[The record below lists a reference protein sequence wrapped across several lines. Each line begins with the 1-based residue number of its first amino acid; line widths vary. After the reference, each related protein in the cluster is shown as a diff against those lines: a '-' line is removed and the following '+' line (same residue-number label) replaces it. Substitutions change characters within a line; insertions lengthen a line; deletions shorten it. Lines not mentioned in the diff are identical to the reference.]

1 MNNQSFFGPDV
12 NETRELD
19 ITVENVVYQ
28 NRDNDFRVIRG
39 TTSDGEENQITAVG
53 KMPQVYE
60 GQDLAL
66 KGKWK
71 RHREYG
77 KQFQVEKCQ
86 VGQPSTKKG
95 VKKYLASEL
104 IKGIGEKYAERIVD
118 KYGEE
123 TLDVMDR
130 NPESLLQI
138 DGIGKKKLEKIKDS
152 WNEQRQIKD
161 VMVALKSHDIST
173 AYGLKIYKKYGAQAS
188 TVVEEDPYRLTSDID
203 GIGFKIADRIA
214 HKVGIEAEDPQRI
227 KAGLRYTLSQA
238 TNNGH
243 VYLPRNKLLEK
254 TRELIE
260 VSPGLVK
267 EQLDGM
273 VSNGSLV
280 REESDRGEGDRIYL
294 PSLYIT
300 EKEVAE
306 RLVSLKSTGMEAGVS
321 DVDRI
326 EGLIDGYQISSG
338 IDYNEEQREA
348 IRHVLENKVTVITGG
363 PGTGK
368 TTIIEG
374 IIELMEELGWE
385 VSLSAPTGRAA
396 KRLEETT
403 GHEAQTIHR
412 TLGFKPP
419 NQFEYDSENKLPAD
433 GIVVDELSMVDMWLL
448 NHLVEAVSEG
458 AHLVLVGDADQLPS
472 IGPGDV
478 MKDLIDSE
486 ALAVQRLDRI
496 YRQSSRSDIVT
507 NAHRINNGEYPV
519 IRDGETD
526 FFFHEEDNP
535 GQAAEEILR
544 LVSEQIPD
552 NWDIDPMSD
561 LQVLSPMYKGR
572 CGVDR
577 LNRDLQEVLN
587 PGEEI
592 FGGESDFRVGDKVMQ
607 TKNDYDKGVFNGD
620 IGRIV
625 SADRATGD
633 LEVRY
638 PDYGIVNY
646 ERTDMDSLELAY
658 AITIH
663 KSQGGEYEAVV
674 LPILNQHYVMLKR
687 NLLYTAI
694 TRSRKLVFIVGSKR
708 AMGMAINNDRE
719 SRRYTTLSRKLREKV
734 DERENF

>member
-1 MNNQSFFGPDV
+1 MGQDM
-12 NETRELD
+12 NETKKLD
-19 ITVENVVYQ
+19 ITVENIVYQ
-28 NRDNDFRVIRG
+28 NRDNGFRVIRG
-39 TTSDGEENQITAVG
+39 TTSDGEDNQITAVG

-71 RHREYG
+71 QHREYG

-86 VGQPSTKKG
+86 VGQPSTEKG

-104 IKGIGEKYAERIVD
+104 IKGVGEKYAERIVD

-138 DGIGKKKLEKIKDS
+138 DGIGEKKLEKIKDS
-152 WNEQRQIKD
+152 WKEQRQIKD

-188 TVVEEDPYRLTSDID
+188 NVVEEDPYRLTSDIE

-227 KAGLRYTLSQA
+227 KAGLRYTLDQA

-243 VYLPRNKLLEK
+243 VYLPRNKLLTK
-254 TRELIE
+254 TRDLLE
-260 VSPGLVK
+260 VSPDLVK
-267 EQLDGM
+267 EQLDNM
-273 VSNGSLV
+273 VSDGALV
-280 REESDRGEGDRIYL
+280 KEETDRAEGDRIYL

-300 EKEVAE
+300 EKEVAG
-306 RLVSLKSTGMEAGVS
+306 RLVALKSAGVEAGIS
-321 DVDRI
+321 DEDRI
-326 EGLIDGYQISSG
+326 DGLIDGYQISSG

-348 IRHVLENKVTVITGG
+348 IRRVLKNKVTVITGG

-385 VSLSAPTGRAA
+385 VTLSAPTGRAA

-448 NHLVEAVSEG
+448 NHLVGATSRG

-496 YRQSSRSDIVT
+496 YRQSRRSDIVT
-507 NAHRINNGEYPV
+507 NAHRINNGDYPV

-526 FFFHEEDNP
+526 FFFHEENNP
-535 GQAAEEILR
+535 GQAADEILR
-544 LVSEQIPD
+544 LVSKKIPD
-552 NWDIDPMSD
+552 SWDMNPMSD
-561 LQVLSPMYKGR
+561 VQVLSPMYKGR

-577 LNRDLQEVLN
+577 LNRELQESLN

-625 SADRATGD
+625 NADRSTGD
-633 LEVRY
+633 VEVRY
-638 PDYGIVNY
+638 PDYGVVTY
-646 ERTDMDSLELAY
+646 EKTDLDSLELAY

-674 LPILNQHYVMLKR
+674 LPVLNQHYVMLKR

-708 AMGMAINNDRE
+708 AVGMAIDNDRE
-719 SRRYTTLSRKLREKV
+719 SRRFTTLSRRLREKV
-734 DERENF
+734 DDRESF